1 MGVESVPEVIPNFEF
16 WAGIPSLVKVN
27 RSRFYQDIAK
37 RLTRKT
43 WNPGSRKVLAVE
55 SEFLGFENWNTA
67 HGMLLSGILLTIGF
81 WNPVIK
87 IRNPRHGIQNP
98 RLS

>member
-67 HGMLLSGILLTIGF
+67 HRI
-81 WNPVIK
+81 WNPTNDWILEPS
-87 IRNPRHGIQNP
+87 N
-98 RLS
+98 

>member
-27 RSRFYQDIAK
+27 RSRLYQDIAK

-67 HGMLLSGILLTIGF
+67 HGI
-81 WNPVIK
+81 WNPTNDWILEPS
-87 IRNPRHGIQNP
+87 N
-98 RLS
+98 

>member
-27 RSRFYQDIAK
+27 RSRLYQGIAK
-37 RLTRKT
+37 RLTGKT
-43 WNPGSRKVLAVE
+43 WNSGSRNVLAVE
-55 SEFLGFENWNTA
+55 SGFLGFENWHTA
-67 HGMLLSGILLTIGF
+67 HGIRNPLTIGF
-81 WNPVIK
+81 RNPVLK
-87 IRNPRHGIQNP
+87 IRNPRGGIQNP